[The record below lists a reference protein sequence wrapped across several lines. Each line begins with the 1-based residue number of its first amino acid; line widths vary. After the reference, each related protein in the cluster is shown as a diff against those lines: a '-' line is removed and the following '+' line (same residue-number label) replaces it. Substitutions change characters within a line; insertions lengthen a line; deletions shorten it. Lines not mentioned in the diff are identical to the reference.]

1 MIEAIWVEKYR
12 PSKVDEI
19 VDQAEVVE
27 RLKGYLKSRNLP
39 NMLFSGPPGTGKTT
53 CAIALAKELFG
64 PVWKT
69 NFLELNASDE
79 RGIDVVRGKIKSF
92 ARYLAHGTEEGN
104 SRSFKIIF
112 LDEADALTKDAQHAM
127 RRTME
132 MFSQNCRFILS
143 CNYSSK
149 IIEPIQSRCALFR
162 FKPIPREAM
171 EERIRFIAQQEGLK
185 LVDTGLEA
193 ILYLSEGDLRK
204 AINLLQSSSAYS
216 REISDQVVYGVVAR
230 ARPEDIRRI
239 LQTALDGD
247 FMKARELL
255 RELMVSQGMS
265 GLDVVSQLHRE
276 VYNLRIPEETKVK
289 LADVIG
295 EYDYRIT
302 EGSNELIQLEALL
315 AQFVYLGRKIHEG
328 HKSGRGPGD

>member
-12 PSKVDEI
+12 PSRVEEI
-19 VDQAEVVE
+19 VNQREVVE
-27 RLKGYLKSRNLP
+27 RLRGYLRSRNLP
-39 NMLFSGPPGTGKTT
+39 NMLFAGPPGTGKTT

-64 PVWKT
+64 ANWRT

-92 ARYLAHGTEEGN
+92 ARYLAHRMGEEEKQD
-104 SRSFKIIF
+104 SFKIIF

-132 MFSQNCRFILS
+132 MFSRNCRFILS

-162 FKPIPREAM
+162 FKPIAKEDM
-171 EERIRFIAQQEGLK
+171 EERIKYIAQKEGLTLTEK
-185 LVDTGLEA
+185 GLEA
-193 ILYLSEGDLRK
+193 ILYVSEGDLRK
-204 AINLLQSSSAYS
+204 AINLLQSASAFS
-216 REISDQVVYGVVAR
+216 RDISDEVIYGVIAK
-230 ARPEDIRRI
+230 ARPEDIREI
-239 LQTALDGD
+239 LQTALGGD
-247 FMKARELL
+247 FMKAREQL
-255 RELMVSQGMS
+255 RELMVAYGMS
-265 GLDVVSQLHRE
+265 GQDIVGQLHRE
-276 VYNLRIPEETKVK
+276 VYNLGIPEELKVK

-295 EYDYRIT
+295 EYDFRLT

-315 AQFVYLGRKIHEG
+315 AQFVYLGR
-328 HKSGRGPGD
+328 RGA